1 MMEQWLQIV
10 IAGVSVIVTGLA
22 SWGVAA
28 FTTWINS
35 KMKDKKMAQM
45 LSDIFGIITDVVMEI
60 FQTYV
65 EALKKSGKFDE
76 AAQIMAKDKAMEK
89 IMTRLSDTMKQY
101 IEEHYGDIRAW
112 ISEQIEVAIYQLKNK

>member
-22 SWGVAA
+22 SWGVAT

-35 KMKDKKMAQM
+35 KMKNKKMAQI
-45 LSDIFGIITDVVMEI
+45 LSDIFCIIKDVVMEI

-89 IMTRLSDTMKQY
+89 IMTRLSDTMKGY
-101 IEEHYGDIRAW
+101 ITEHFGDIRAW